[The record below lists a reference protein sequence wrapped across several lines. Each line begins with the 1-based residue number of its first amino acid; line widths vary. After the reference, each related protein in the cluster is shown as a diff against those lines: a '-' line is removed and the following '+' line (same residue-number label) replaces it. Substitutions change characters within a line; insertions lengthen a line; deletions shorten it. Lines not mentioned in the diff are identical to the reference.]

1 LTVVASTHADQLQ
14 GARMNPG
21 SFHSF
26 NDTRRTILRLDMPP
40 AKGELKLAQS
50 DAAGEVSAG
59 PASIAGRVTASHVQG
74 VFGGK
79 SDNGDSTKGQ
89 IFRLS

>member
-1 LTVVASTHADQLQ
+1 
-14 GARMNPG
+14 MNPG